1 MNKWNILKSRLR
13 GKADAA
19 KAAYDDAPNYSDS
32 RSMFLQEFTDCLNT
46 MNTMHKLEVQ
56 EAKQDSLSKSFM
68 KFLDRGIGAKDW
80 ETTLKKTIRKCPD
93 EANFWDGYTAALI
106 EMKAFYG
113 KIQKKFDE
121 N

>member
-19 KAAYDDAPNYSDS
+19 KAAYDDAPNYSDA

-46 MNTMHKLEVQ
+46 LNTMHELEVQ

-80 ETTLKKTIRKCPD
+80 ETTLKKRSGSARMKRIS
-93 EANFWDGYTAALI
+93 GTA
-106 EMKAFYG
+106 
-113 KIQKKFDE
+113 IQLLSLR
-121 N
+121 